1 MTQISKH
8 FSLQEMINSGTASR
22 LGLDNTPN
30 EEQIENLKALCE
42 NILEPLREYYE
53 SRIIITSGFRSEK
66 LSEAIGSSSKSQ
78 HCAKD
83 GSAAIDFEIPGFD
96 NRQVAAHIKNNFLY
110 DQLISEY
117 YEDGIPDSGWIH
129 VSYKKDGT
137 NRKESLTKNKG
148 ENYAIWNRNLRN

>member
-1 MTQISKH
+1 MTQITKH
-8 FSLQEMINSGTASR
+8 FSLQEIISSGTASR

-53 SRIIITSGFRSEK
+53 SRPIMISSGYRSPALCEK
-66 LSEAIGSSSKSQ
+66 LGSSKTSQ
-78 HCAKD
+78 HTQGQAV
-83 GSAAIDFEIPGFD
+83 DFEIPGFD
-96 NRQVAAHIKNNFLY
+96 NKEVAAHIKNNFDF

-129 VSYKKDGT
+129 VSFKKDGT

-148 ENYAIWNRNLRN
+148 EGYKVWQ

>member
-1 MTQISKH
+1 MTQLSKH

-53 SRIIITSGFRSEK
+53 SRPIMITSGFRSPQ
-66 LSEAIGSSSKSQ
+66 LSKAIASSENSQ
-78 HCAKD
+78 HCKGEAV
-83 GSAAIDFEIPGFD
+83 DFEIPGFD

-117 YEDGIPDSGWIH
+117 YEDGIIDSGWIH
-129 VSYKKDGT
+129 VSFKRDGS
-137 NRKESLTKNKG
+137 NRKQSLTKNKG
-148 ENYAIWNRNLRN
+148 EGYKVWQ

>member
-1 MTQISKH
+1 MTQLSKH

-53 SRIIITSGFRSEK
+53 SRPIMITSGFRSPQ
-66 LSEAIGSSSKSQ
+66 LSKAIGSSENSQ
-78 HCAKD
+78 HCKGEAV
-83 GSAAIDFEIPGFD
+83 DFEIPGFD
-96 NRQVAAHIKNNFLY
+96 NRQIAAHIKNNFLY

-117 YEDGIPDSGWIH
+117 YEDGILDSGWIH
-129 VSYKKDGT
+129 VSFKRDGT
-137 NRKESLTKNKG
+137 NRKQSLTKNKG
-148 ENYAIWNRNLRN
+148 EGYKVWQ

>member
-1 MTQISKH
+1 MTQLSKH

-53 SRIIITSGFRSEK
+53 SRPIMITSGFRSPQ
-66 LSEAIGSSSKSQ
+66 LSKAIASSENSQ
-78 HCAKD
+78 HCKGEAV
-83 GSAAIDFEIPGFD
+83 DFEIPGFD
-96 NRQVAAHIKNNFLY
+96 NRQVAAHIKNNFDF

-117 YEDGIPDSGWIH
+117 YEDGIIDSGWIH
-129 VSYKKDGT
+129 VSFKRDGT
-137 NRKESLTKNKG
+137 NRKQSLTKNKG
-148 ENYAIWNRNLRN
+148 EGYKVWQ

>member
-22 LGLDNTPN
+22 LGLDNKPN

-53 SRIIITSGFRSEK
+53 SRPIMITSGFRSEK

-78 HCAKD
+78 HCKGEAV
-83 GSAAIDFEIPGFD
+83 DFEIPGFD

-117 YEDGIPDSGWIH
+117 YEDGILDSGWIH
-129 VSYKKDGT
+129 VSFKRDGS
-137 NRKESLTKNKG
+137 NRKQSLTKNKG
-148 ENYAIWNRNLRN
+148 EGYKVWQ

>member
-1 MTQISKH
+1 MTQLSKH
-8 FSLQEMINSGTASR
+8 FSLKEMTKSATASR
-22 LGLDNTPN
+22 FNILN
-30 EEQIENLKALCE
+30 EITDPHQDNLKALCE
-42 NILEPLREYYE
+42 NILEPLREYYQ

-129 VSYKKDGT
+129 VSFKKDGT

-148 ENYAIWNRNLRN
+148 EGYKVWQ

>member
-1 MTQISKH
+1 MTQITKH
-8 FSLQEMINSGTASR
+8 FSLQEIISSSTASR

-53 SRIIITSGFRSEK
+53 SRPIMISSGYRSPALCEK
-66 LSEAIGSSSKSQ
+66 LGSSKTSQ
-78 HCAKD
+78 HTQGQAV
-83 GSAAIDFEIPGFD
+83 DFEIPGFD
-96 NRQVAAHIKNNFLY
+96 NKEVAAHIKNNFDF

-129 VSYKKDGT
+129 VSFKKDGS
-137 NRKESLTKNKG
+137 NRKECLIKDKSGYKV
-148 ENYAIWNRNLRN
+148 WQ

>member
-1 MTQISKH
+1 MTQLSKH

-53 SRIIITSGFRSEK
+53 SRPIMITSGFRSPQ
-66 LSEAIGSSSKSQ
+66 LSKAIGSSENSQ
-78 HCAKD
+78 HCKGEAV
-83 GSAAIDFEIPGFD
+83 DFEIPGFD
-96 NRQVAAHIKNNFLY
+96 NRQVAAHIKNNFDF

-117 YEDGIPDSGWIH
+117 YEDGILDSGWIH
-129 VSYKKDGT
+129 VSFKRDGS
-137 NRKESLTKNKG
+137 NRKQSLTKNKG
-148 ENYAIWNRNLRN
+148 ESYKIWQ

>member
-1 MTQISKH
+1 MTQITKH
-8 FSLQEMINSGTASR
+8 FSLQEIISSGTASR

-53 SRIIITSGFRSEK
+53 SRPIMISSGYRSPALCEK
-66 LSEAIGSSSKSQ
+66 LGSSKTSQ
-78 HCAKD
+78 HTQGQAV
-83 GSAAIDFEIPGFD
+83 DFEIPGFD
-96 NRQVAAHIKNNFLY
+96 NKEVAAHIKNNFDF

-129 VSYKKDGT
+129 VSFKKDGS
-137 NRKESLTKNKG
+137 NRKECLIKDKSGYKV
-148 ENYAIWNRNLRN
+148 WQ

>member
-1 MTQISKH
+1 MTQITKH
-8 FSLQEMINSGTASR
+8 FSLQEIISSGTASR

-53 SRIIITSGFRSEK
+53 SRPIMISSGYRSPALCEK
-66 LSEAIGSSSKSQ
+66 LGSSKTSQ
-78 HCAKD
+78 HTQGQAV
-83 GSAAIDFEIPGFD
+83 DFEIPGFD
-96 NRQVAAHIKNNFLY
+96 NKEIATHIKNNFDF

-129 VSYKKDGT
+129 VSFKIDGS
-137 NRKESLTKNKG
+137 NRKESLIKDKSG
-148 ENYAIWNRNLRN
+148 YKVW

>member
-1 MTQISKH
+1 MTQLSKH

-53 SRIIITSGFRSEK
+53 SRPIMITSGFRSPQ
-66 LSEAIGSSSKSQ
+66 LSKAIGSSENSQ
-78 HCAKD
+78 HCKGEAV
-83 GSAAIDFEIPGFD
+83 DFEIPGFD
-96 NRQVAAHIKNNFLY
+96 NRQVAAHIKNNFDF

-129 VSYKKDGT
+129 VSFKRDGT
-137 NRKESLTKNKG
+137 NRKQSLTKNKG
-148 ENYAIWNRNLRN
+148 EGYKVWQ

>member
-1 MTQISKH
+1 MTQLSKH

-53 SRIIITSGFRSEK
+53 SRPIMITSGFRSPQ
-66 LSEAIGSSSKSQ
+66 LSKAIGSSENSQ
-78 HCAKD
+78 HCKGEAV
-83 GSAAIDFEIPGFD
+83 DFEIPGFD
-96 NRQVAAHIKNNFLY
+96 NRQVAAHIKNNFHF

-117 YEDGIPDSGWIH
+117 YEDGIIDSGWIH
-129 VSYKKDGT
+129 VSFKRDGT
-137 NRKESLTKNKG
+137 NRKQSLTKNKG
-148 ENYAIWNRNLRN
+148 EGYKVWQ

>member
-1 MTQISKH
+1 MTQLSKH

-53 SRIIITSGFRSEK
+53 SRPIMITSGFRSPQ
-66 LSEAIGSSSKSQ
+66 LSKAIASSENSQ
-78 HCAKD
+78 HCKGEAV
-83 GSAAIDFEIPGFD
+83 DFEIPGFD

-117 YEDGIPDSGWIH
+117 YEDGIIDSGWIH
-129 VSYKKDGT
+129 VSFKRDGT
-137 NRKESLTKNKG
+137 NRKQSLTKNKG
-148 ENYAIWNRNLRN
+148 EGYKVWQ